1 MCARICARDA
11 SGQVEIAE
19 MQQTGHEHRPPVRPG
34 QHARRLCK
42 TPETVVVRLITQRS
56 ARLPP
61 ASAVDG
67 PQLVEVLA
75 LGGLE
80 SVPVVPV

>member
-1 MCARICARDA
+1 MANGFANETDRTGRRRETLETPSDA
-11 SGQVEIAE
+11 CTWS
-19 MQQTGHEHRPPVRPG
+19 
-34 QHARRLCK
+34 ARRAG
-42 TPETVVVRLITQRS
+42 TPETGDTCVVVLITQRS

-80 SVPVVPV
+80 SVPVVLVVPG